1 MRNNINMRKLKILFE
16 DFGDE
21 QKLKF
26 EINNKEIG
34 CIVGKK
40 IPTIQKEIWIG
51 EELLY
56 IHIYLTSGIKIKN
69 NKNIMEEIVFE
80 EDIKILDIFSES
92 CKLTDYS
99 PINNILT
106 IVV

>member
-1 MRNNINMRKLKILFE
+1 MRKLKILFE

-40 IPTIQKEIWIG
+40 IPTIQKEIEIG
-51 EELLY
+51 EDLLY
-56 IHIYLTSGIKIKN
+56 IKIYLKTGIDIVVGKLSITK
-69 NKNIMEEIVFE
+69 IVFDK
-80 EDIKILDIFSES
+80 DIKIIDIFSES